1 MLTDAESS
9 SDSLCDTEAEVD
21 NISDN
26 MSPSDER
33 PPKSKVSKRSIV
45 NRNGQTIQV
54 RKSRTLTDFKSKHP
68 WLIIDS
74 QKRLLQILSKIL

>member
-26 MSPSDER
+26 
-33 PPKSKVSKRSIV
+33 I
-45 NRNGQTIQV
+45 
-54 RKSRTLTDFKSKHP
+54 
-68 WLIIDS
+68 S
-74 QKRLLQILSKIL
+74 QASKIKSEQKIYC